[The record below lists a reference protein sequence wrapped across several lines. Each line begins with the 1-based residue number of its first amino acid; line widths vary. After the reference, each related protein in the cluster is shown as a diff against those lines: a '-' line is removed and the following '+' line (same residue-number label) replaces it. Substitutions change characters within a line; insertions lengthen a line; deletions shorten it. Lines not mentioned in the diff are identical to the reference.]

1 MNNFTIAIDG
11 PAGAGKSSVAKL
23 LAKKLGYLHID
34 TGAMYRAITW
44 YLLKN
49 KISIDIT
56 QIKENLKNIELH
68 MQPTEEA
75 FNIGVNDVDVTQLIR
90 TYEVSENVSQ
100 VASFKEV
107 REFLLNEQR
116 KLAEN
121 GKVIL
126 DGRDVCSIILP
137 NADIKFYLTA
147 SVESRAKRRWLELK
161 EKNEEHSL
169 EEICEAVKKRDYN
182 DMNRVESPLV
192 CVPDAIV
199 VDSSEMTLNET
210 VDYMYNY
217 IKNFKR

>member
-68 MQPTEEA
+68 MQPTEES
-75 FNIGVNDVDVTQLIR
+75 FNISINDVDVTQLIR
-90 TYEVSENVSQ
+90 TYEVSEHVSQ
-100 VASFKEV
+100 VASFKDV

-126 DGRDVCSIILP
+126 DGRDVGSIILP

-182 DMNRVESPLV
+182 DMNRAESPLV

-217 IKNFKR
+217 IKKFKR